1 MGRVAGLF
9 APQPAEAEGAAGQL
23 KRRPKN
29 AGAHPFA
36 RAAQVDNI
44 PAVGAAASTEAAGA
58 DTAELIYSGAAA
70 AAREAACSAQEEAKG
85 GCGQGSAGEPSDA
98 VYRDLSAPAAG
109 VGTATAHARESQFL
123 HRWGC
128 NDLVHEALVEL
139 GRHRPNP
146 NPIPIPN
153 PNPTPTPIPNPN
165 PNLTLTLALPANP
178 NPR

>member
-1 MGRVAGLF
+1 M
-9 APQPAEAEGAAGQL
+9 
-23 KRRPKN
+23 
-29 AGAHPFA
+29 
-36 RAAQVDNI
+36 DNI

-85 GCGQGSAGEPSDA
+85 GCGQGSAGESSDA

-146 NPIPIPN
+146 NPNPNPIPN
-153 PNPTPTPIPNPN
+153 LNPGGAGQAHEPGGGGESDVRAADEPWHSDHSTRGGQGS
-165 PNLTLTLALPANP
+165 LTLTLTLTLI
-178 NPR
+178 

>member
-1 MGRVAGLF
+1 M
-9 APQPAEAEGAAGQL
+9 
-23 KRRPKN
+23 
-29 AGAHPFA
+29 
-36 RAAQVDNI
+36 DNI

-70 AAREAACSAQEEAKG
+70 AAREAACAAQEEAKG
-85 GCGQGSAGEPSDA
+85 GCGEGSAGEPSDA

-128 NDLVHEALVEL
+128 SDLVHEALVEL

-146 NPIPIPN
+146 NPN
-153 PNPTPTPIPNPN
+153 PNPH
-165 PNLTLTLALPANP
+165 A
-178 NPR
+178 

>member
-1 MGRVAGLF
+1 M
-9 APQPAEAEGAAGQL
+9 
-23 KRRPKN
+23 
-29 AGAHPFA
+29 
-36 RAAQVDNI
+36 DNI

-85 GCGQGSAGEPSDA
+85 GCGQGSAGESSDA

-139 GRHRPNP
+139 GRHTSLEAAEKAMCELQTSRGVRT
-146 NPIPIPN
+146 IRQEVGRVV
-153 PNPTPTPIPNPN
+153 
-165 PNLTLTLALPANP
+165 LTLTLTLTLTQP
-178 NPR
+178 